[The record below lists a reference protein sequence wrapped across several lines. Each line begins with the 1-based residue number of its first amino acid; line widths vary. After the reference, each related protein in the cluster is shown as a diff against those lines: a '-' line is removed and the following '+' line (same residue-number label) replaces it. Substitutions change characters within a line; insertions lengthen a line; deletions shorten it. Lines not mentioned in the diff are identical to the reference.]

1 MSVEDQMEADTSPAR
16 SGEDQLKL
24 IFDLCDQDKDG
35 FITAQDFRSL
45 GNEHFGN
52 TQVRER
58 ERDRDRDRDRE
69 TDTSTACKV
78 SFIVMMSLLVQYY

>member
-1 MSVEDQMEADTSPAR
+1 MVLNWRCGDRRAFSDCLKRMSVAEQMEANTSPAR
-16 SGEDQLKL
+16 SGEDHLKL

-58 ERDRDRDRDRE
+58 ERERE
-69 TDTSTACKV
+69 RELT
-78 SFIVMMSLLVQYY
+78 

>member
-1 MSVEDQMEADTSPAR
+1 MDADISPAR

-35 FITAQDFRSL
+35 LITAQDFRSL

-52 TQVRER
+52 SQVREGEREREKERER
-58 ERDRDRDRDRE
+58 ERE
-69 TDTSTACKV
+69 TETE
-78 SFIVMMSLLVQYY
+78 

>member
-1 MSVEDQMEADTSPAR
+1 MEADSSPAR
-16 SGEDQLKL
+16 NGEDHLKL
-24 IFDLCDQDKDG
+24 IFNLCDRDRDG

-58 ERDRDRDRDRE
+58 ERERE
-69 TDTSTACKV
+69 REGGGGGD
-78 SFIVMMSLLVQYY
+78 L

>member
-1 MSVEDQMEADTSPAR
+1 MEADSCPAR
-16 SGEDQLKL
+16 NGEDHLKL
-24 IFDLCDQDKDG
+24 IFNLCDRDRDG

-58 ERDRDRDRDRE
+58 ERERRGVGTYDSYE
-69 TDTSTACKV
+69 NLSSTVLWLKSVSLSQTKV
-78 SFIVMMSLLVQYY
+78 IFNVQ